1 MQINMPYH
9 ADTRQEAMTM
19 EKISVRKIQ
28 KGDEE
33 NKKK

>member
-9 ADTRQEAMTM
+9 ADTRHEAMTM
-19 EKISVRKIQ
+19 EKISIRKIQ
-28 KGDEE
+28 QDEEE